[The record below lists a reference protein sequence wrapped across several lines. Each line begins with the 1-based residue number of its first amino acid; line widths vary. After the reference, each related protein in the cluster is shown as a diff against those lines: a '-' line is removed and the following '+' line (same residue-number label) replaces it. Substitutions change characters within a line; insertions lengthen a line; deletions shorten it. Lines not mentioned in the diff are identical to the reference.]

1 MIYSY
6 LKNFTVAD
14 VSLLFGLFQNVV
26 GEFPVVLGRDC
37 AGIIVDIGQK
47 VHKFEIGDEVWFA
60 VPYWMP
66 GTMAEY
72 VVIKERHV
80 ARKPKGIGFEIATSI
95 PYAGTIAWDA
105 LVNQAHLNSMNTGGK
120 R

>member
-1 MIYSY
+1 
-6 LKNFTVAD
+6 
-14 VSLLFGLFQNVV
+14 VV

-47 VHKFEIGDEVWFA
+47 VSKFEIGDEVWFA
-60 VPYWMP
+60 VPYWMS

-72 VVIKERHV
+72 VVIKERHI
-80 ARKPKGIGFEIATSI
+80 ARKPKGISFEIAASI

-105 LVNQAHLNSMNTGGK
+105 LINQAHLDFMNTGG
-120 R
+120 RR